1 MSGAQSPSAPHGD
14 PGLELT
20 CRQVGDDV
28 VVIAMTGELDMVTAP
43 QARAYVQDKTAARP
57 RHVVLDLAGV
67 RFMGSHGVSLL
78 VDARDQR
85 EGLHGQLHLTGV
97 SGNRPVQRA
106 LDVTGLTPLF
116 DVEADQ
122 DQLLRT
128 LARR

>member
-1 MSGAQSPSAPHGD
+1 
-14 PGLELT
+14 
-20 CRQVGDDV
+20 
-28 VVIAMTGELDMVTAP
+28 MVTAP
-43 QARAYVQDKTAARP
+43 QARAYLQDKTAARP

-78 VDARDQR
+78 VDAHGER

-106 LDVTGLTPLF
+106 LEVTGLTPLL
-116 DVEADQ
+116 DIQDDQ

-128 LARR
+128 LSKPAT